1 MAEAWRGTG
10 VAVVGCGHWGRNLAR
25 NFAGLGA
32 LAAVVDPEPAA
43 AEAQGKAHGVPA
55 MTFDA
60 ALSADGVHAVAIA
73 APAERHAEI
82 AVAASRAGRHVFVEK
97 PIALSRA
104 DGEAMRDAARDAG
117 RTLMVGHLLQYHPAF
132 LALWEQ
138 VAGGAIGKPLQ
149 ATSIRLSMGRLRTE
163 EDVLWSFAPHDVS
176 MLLAL
181 AGEPPSRIG
190 ATGRALVSHDL
201 ADEARLEL
209 AFPSGFTAHAH
220 LSWLSPFKRQQ
231 LVVTGE
237 TGSIVLDDT
246 EPWERKLVVTSHAV
260 VDGPALRKG
269 APEPVALEAAEPL
282 RAECMH
288 FLECCAGLHPP
299 RTDADE
305 ALRVLDVL
313 VAASD
318 AMDLR

>member
-1 MAEAWRGTG
+1 MAQAWSGIG

-25 NFAGLGA
+25 NFAELGA
-32 LAAVVDPEPAA
+32 LAAAVDPDPAA
-43 AEAQGKAHGVPA
+43 AELQGRTHGVSA
-55 MTFDA
+55 MGLEA
-60 ALSADGVHAVAIA
+60 ALGADEVHAVAIA

-104 DGEAMRDAARDAG
+104 DGEAMRDAARDTG

-132 LALWEQ
+132 LALRERI
-138 VAGGAIGKPLQ
+138 AAGAIGKPLQ
-149 ATSIRLSMGRLRTE
+149 VTSSRLSMGRLRTE

-176 MLLAL
+176 MIIAL
-181 AGEPPSRIG
+181 AGEPPSRVA
-190 ATGRALVSHDL
+190 ATGRALVSRDL
-201 ADEARLEL
+201 ADEARMDLD
-209 AFPSGFTAHAH
+209 FPSGFTAHAH

-231 LVVTGE
+231 LVVAGE
-237 TGSIVLDDT
+237 TGSIVFDDT
-246 EPWERKLVVTSHAV
+246 EPWERKLVVTPHSV

-269 APEPVALEAAEPL
+269 EPEPVALRRDEPL
-282 RAECMH
+282 RAECVH

-313 VAASD
+313 VAASE